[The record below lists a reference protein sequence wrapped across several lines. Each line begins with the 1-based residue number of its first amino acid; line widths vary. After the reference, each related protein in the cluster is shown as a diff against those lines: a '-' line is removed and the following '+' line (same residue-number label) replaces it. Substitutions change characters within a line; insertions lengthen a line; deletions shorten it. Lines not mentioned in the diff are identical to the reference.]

1 MEESW
6 EELYQDNPER
16 FWQEQY
22 KEMKELI
29 RRNNVLYDLGL
40 ELNITDWKELRNGKV
55 IVIKTRND
63 TYTFR
68 TYRDL
73 QYFVM
78 GMNFILLHRGE
89 ER

>member
-6 EELYQDNPER
+6 EELYQDSPER

-29 RRNNVLYDLGL
+29 RRNNVLYDLEL
-40 ELNITDWKELRNGKV
+40 ELENIENWKDLQSSKV
-55 IVIKTRND
+55 IIVKTPND
-63 TYTFR
+63 KYFFR

-78 GMNFILLHRGE
+78 GMNFILLGE
-89 ER
+89 EK